1 MSSEQH
7 MKMFRMVIEE
17 ALNKGNF
24 DVLDELFAPG
34 YTEHQFGIKPT
45 VEGMK
50 EDFAYL
56 RRAFPDLHLTIE
68 DLIANEDTVWGR
80 MTARG
85 TNLGPFIGPPTGKR
99 IEVTVIDILRFGD
112 GLIVDHWGSPDRFA
126 ALAQLGLLP
135 QPSAE
140 ADRH

>member
-7 MKMFRMVIEE
+7 QEMFRIIIEE
-17 ALNKGNF
+17 ALNQGNF
-24 DVLDELFAPG
+24 DVLDGLFAPD
-34 YTEHQFGIKPT
+34 YAEHQFGLKPT
-45 VEGMK
+45 VAGMK

-68 DLIANEDTVWGR
+68 DMIANGDTIWGR

-99 IEVTVIDILRFGD
+99 IEITVIDILRFED
-112 GLIVDHWGSPDRFA
+112 GLIVDHWGTPDRFA
-126 ALAQLGLLP
+126 AMAQLGLLP
-135 QPSAE
+135 QPK
-140 ADRH
+140 

>member
-7 MKMFRMVIEE
+7 QRMFRLVIEE

-24 DVLDELFAPG
+24 DVLDGLFAPD
-34 YTEHQFGIKPT
+34 YVEHQFGLKTT

-50 EDFAYL
+50 EDFTFL
-56 RRAFPDLHLTIE
+56 RCAFPDLHMTIE
-68 DLIANEDTVWGR
+68 DMIANNDTVWGR

-85 TNLGPFIGPPTGKR
+85 TNLGPFMGPPTGKYME
-99 IEVTVIDILRFGD
+99 ITVIDILRFAD

-126 ALAQLGLLP
+126 AMAQLGLLP
-135 QPSAE
+135 KPT
-140 ADRH
+140 